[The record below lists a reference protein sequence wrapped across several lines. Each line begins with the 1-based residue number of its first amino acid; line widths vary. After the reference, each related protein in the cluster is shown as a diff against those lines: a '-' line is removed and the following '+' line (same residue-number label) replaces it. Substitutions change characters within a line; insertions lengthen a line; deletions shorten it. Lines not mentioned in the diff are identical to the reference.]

1 MNMRI
6 RLLKPLIICVTLLNF
21 GCATTGATPNSQAA
35 PATASAKAAL
45 LINVTSGKENLHAA
59 SMGLNLAKTALEA
72 GHEVVVFLNV
82 AAPILATTTLGDD
95 VKFADFTPVSQLI
108 RDIIAKGGKVIVCGH
123 CAAVSNV
130 AESTLLPGTQVAHH
144 GELLGALKPGMVA
157 FSY

>member
-1 MNMRI
+1 MSMRI
-6 RLLKPLIICVTLLNF
+6 RLLEPLVICVTLLNF
-21 GCATTGATPNSQAA
+21 GCATTSATPNSQTA

-45 LINVTSGKENLHAA
+45 LINVTSGKENLHAV

-82 AAPILATTTLGDD
+82 AAPALATTTLGDD
-95 VKFADFTPVSQLI
+95 VKFGDFAPVSQLI

-130 AESTLLPGTQVAHH
+130 AESTLLPGTTVAHH
-144 GELLGALKPGMVA
+144 GELFGVLKPGMVT